1 MLQKFILKHEIPTF
15 IFFNHLYN
23 EVVVISYIMIRKII
37 SIRINAIGVIFIK
50 RVGLTFK

>member
-1 MLQKFILKHEIPTF
+1 MLQKFILKYEIPTF

-23 EVVVISYIMIRKII
+23 EVVVISNIMIRKII